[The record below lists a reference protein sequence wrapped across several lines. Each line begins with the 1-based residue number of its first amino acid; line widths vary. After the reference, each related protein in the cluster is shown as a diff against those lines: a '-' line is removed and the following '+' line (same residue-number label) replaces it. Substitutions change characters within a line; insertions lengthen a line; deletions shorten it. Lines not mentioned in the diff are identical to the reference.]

1 MRRSGD
7 AIRALRLH
15 PGADL
20 RRALAQEARRPGA
33 APAFLLSGI
42 GSLDGA
48 RLRLAGADDT
58 LELDGDLEILTLAGS
73 LSRQGVH
80 LHASIADPQGRVF
93 GGHVLPGCC
102 VRTTAELV
110 LAELTAQRLTRR
122 VDGRT
127 GYRELQIQPQ
137 PGRSR

>member
-1 MRRSGD
+1 MQQRGD

-20 RRALAQEARRPGA
+20 RRALELEARRPAA

-42 GSLDGA
+42 GSLAGA
-48 RLRLAGADDT
+48 RLRPAGAEGAI
-58 LELDGDLEILTLAGS
+58 ELPGDLEILTLAGS

-80 LHASIADPQGRVF
+80 LHAAVADAEGRVF
-93 GGHVLPGCC
+93 GGHVLPGCR

-110 LAELTAQRLTRR
+110 LAELRDQQLARR
-122 VDGRT
+122 ADPRT
-127 GYRELQIQPQ
+127 GYRELAIRHR
-137 PGRSR
+137 PGRRR

>member
-1 MRRSGD
+1 MQRSAD
-7 AIRALRLH
+7 AIRILRLH

-20 RRALAQEARRPGA
+20 RRALEQAARRPAA

-48 RLRLAGADDT
+48 RLRPAGAEGT
-58 LELDGDLEILTLAGS
+58 LEVRGDLEILTLAGS

-80 LHASIADPQGRVF
+80 LHASVSDADGRVF
-93 GGHVLPGCC
+93 GGHVLPGCR

-110 LAELTAQRLTRR
+110 LADLHGQQLARR
-122 VDGRT
+122 IDTRT
-127 GYRELQIQPQ
+127 GYRELAIRRR
-137 PGRSR
+137 PGRRR

>member
-1 MRRSGD
+1 MQPRGD

-15 PGADL
+15 PGVDL
-20 RRALAQEARRPGA
+20 RRTLEQEARRPAA

-48 RLRLAGADDT
+48 RLRPAGAEGA
-58 LELDGDLEILTLAGS
+58 LELEGELEILTLAGS

-80 LHASIADPQGRVF
+80 LHASVSDPEGRVF
-93 GGHVLPGCC
+93 GGHVLPGCR

-110 LAELTAQRLTRR
+110 VAALRGQRLARR
-122 VDGRT
+122 VDART
-127 GYRELQIQPQ
+127 GHRELEIRHR
-137 PGRSR
+137 PGRRR